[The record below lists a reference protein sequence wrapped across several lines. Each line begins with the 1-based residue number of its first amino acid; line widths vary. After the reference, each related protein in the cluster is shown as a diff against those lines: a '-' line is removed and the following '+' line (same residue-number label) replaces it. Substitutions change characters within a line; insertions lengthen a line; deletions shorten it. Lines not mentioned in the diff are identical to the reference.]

1 MKNDDISIPTIVV
14 TILGTISLIFLIS
27 LVLALPVMWLW
38 NSTLPELFGFKEIT
52 WWTSWKLCMLV
63 SFVTPFRFRK
73 FSLT

>member
-1 MKNDDISIPTIVV
+1 MKYDDISIPTIVV

-38 NSTLPELFGFKEIT
+38 NSTLPELFGFKEIA

-63 SFVTPFRFRK
+63 SFMTPFRFR
-73 FSLT
+73 